1 MKMSRKLNT
10 WLSTALS
17 AGILAACAPVAGPM
31 FNPAVNPALLRSQS
45 AAVPGG
51 KVFNTDARPRV
62 LPNQAIVKVRNAQ
75 LFLQSLSRAGARAVD
90 SFDLDTR
97 VYLVESASRNSEDLV
112 RQFSQ
117 DPNVEFAQPNYLISI
132 AQNIAPA
139 SRGNGRPAMSAPNDP
154 LYGQQWHLPHV
165 GALDAWSAGG
175 LGNRELIVSVV
186 DTGVDYNHPDLKANT
201 IKGKDFTKESPDGLD
216 PIDSFGHGTHVAGI
230 IAAVANNGEG
240 VAGAAPNVKIL
251 AVKVLSAKGGG
262 SLFAIAGG
270 IKHSVDMGAK
280 IINLSL
286 GGPAVT
292 DLISSAVGYW
302 ATKKGALLIAAA
314 GNSNTAVGT
323 PARIDDY
330 YMAVAASDQNNKRA
344 KFSCY
349 GKELSVSA
357 PGVQIMAT
365 TPTYKVPLNDHG
377 YPQNYAN
384 LQGTSMA
391 TPLVAGV
398 AALVWSRHPEWT
410 AQQVRQHLEKTA
422 VDVGPAG
429 KDNESGF
436 GIVNAAAA
444 LR

>member
-1 MKMSRKLNT
+1 MKTPRLLT
-10 WLSTALS
+10 AGLSVALS
-17 AGILAACAPVAGPM
+17 AAMLAACT
-31 FNPAVNPALLRSQS
+31 PAASLLQNNPALLRSQS
-45 AAVPGG
+45 ATVPRSG

-62 LPNQAIVKVRNAQ
+62 IPNQAIVKVRNLQA
-75 LFLQSLSRAGARAVD
+75 FLQTLGRSNARAID
-90 SFDLDTR
+90 HFDLDTR
-97 VYLVESASRNSEDLV
+97 VFLVESASRSSEDLV

-139 SRGNGRPAMSAPNDP
+139 PHNLGRHGMAAPNDP
-154 LYGQQWHLPHV
+154 LYAQQWHLPHV
-165 GALDAWSAGG
+165 GILDAWGASM
-175 LGNRELIVSVV
+175 GNKDLIVSVV

-201 IKGKDFTKESPDGLD
+201 IKGKDFTKESPDGMD

-240 VAGAAPNVKIL
+240 VAGAAPHVKIL
-251 AVKVLSAKGGG
+251 AVKVLSANGGG

-270 IKHSVDMGAK
+270 IKYSVDMGAK
-280 IINLSL
+280 IVNLSL

-377 YPQNYAN
+377 YPQNYAF

-391 TPLVAGV
+391 TPLVAGI

-422 VDVGPAG
+422 VDVGVPG

>member
-1 MKMSRKLNT
+1 
-10 WLSTALS
+10 
-17 AGILAACAPVAGPM
+17 V
-31 FNPAVNPALLRSQS
+31 
-45 AAVPGG
+45 
-51 KVFNTDARPRV
+51 
-62 LPNQAIVKVRNAQ
+62 
-75 LFLQSLSRAGARAVD
+75 VD
-90 SFDLDTR
+90 FFDIDTR
-97 VYLVESASRNSEDLV
+97 VFLVESASRNTDDLI

-117 DPNVEFAQPNYLISI
+117 DRNVEIAQPNYLVSLNQIP
-132 AQNIAPA
+132 AAP
-139 SRGNGRPAMSAPNDP
+139 RQQGRPNMAAPNDP
-154 LYGQQWHLPHV
+154 LYAQQWHLPHV
-165 GALDAWSAGG
+165 GALDAWSQGG
-175 LGNRELIVSVV
+175 QGNKDLIVAVV

-280 IINLSL
+280 IVNLSL
-286 GGPAVT
+286 GGPAV
-292 DLISSAVGYW
+292 
-302 ATKKGALLIAAA
+302 TKKGALLIAAA

-330 YMAVAASDQNNKRA
+330 YMAVAASDQANKRA

-377 YPQNYAN
+377 YPQNYAF

-410 AQQVRQHLEKTA
+410 AKQVRQHLEKTA
-422 VDVGPAG
+422 VDVGAPG

-436 GIVNAAAA
+436 GVVNAAAA

>member
-1 MKMSRKLNT
+1 MTDRK
-10 WLSTALS
+10 STKLVSAAL
-17 AGILAACAPVAGPM
+17 ALGILAACSPVGGPLL
-31 FNPAVNPALLRSQS
+31 NPQSNPALQAQS
-45 AAVPGG
+45 AARGS
-51 KVFNTDARPRV
+51 KIFNADPRPQAA
-62 LPNQAIVKVRNAQ
+62 PNQVIVKVKPGDPN
-75 LFLQSLSRAGARAVD
+75 LFVQTLARSGARVVD
-90 SFDLDTR
+90 FFDIDTR
-97 VYLVESASRNSEDLV
+97 VFLVESASRNTEDLI

-117 DPNVEFAQPNYLISI
+117 DRNVEIAQPNYLVSLNQIP
-132 AQNIAPA
+132 AAP
-139 SRGNGRPAMSAPNDP
+139 RQQGRPNMAAPNDP
-154 LYGQQWHLPHV
+154 LYAQQWHLPHV
-165 GALDAWSAGG
+165 GALDAWGQGG
-175 LGNRELIVSVV
+175 QGNKDLIVAVV

-280 IINLSL
+280 IVNLSL

-330 YMAVAASDQNNKRA
+330 YMAVAASDQANKRA

-377 YPQNYAN
+377 YPQNYAF

-410 AQQVRQHLEKTA
+410 AKQVRQHLEKTA
-422 VDVGPAG
+422 VDVGAPG

-436 GIVNAAAA
+436 GVVNAAAA
-444 LR
+444 MR

>member
-1 MKMSRKLNT
+1 MTERTSTKLV
-10 WLSTALS
+10 SAAL
-17 AGILAACAPVAGPM
+17 ALGILAACSPVGGPLL
-31 FNPAVNPALLRSQS
+31 NPQANPALLQSQS
-45 AAVPGG
+45 AARGS
-51 KVFNTDARPRV
+51 KVFNTDARPQMA
-62 LPNQAIVKVRNAQ
+62 PNQVIVKVKPGDPN
-75 LFLQSLSRAGARAVD
+75 LFVQSLARSGARVVD
-90 SFDLDTR
+90 FFDIDTR
-97 VYLVESASRNSEDLV
+97 VFLVESASRNTDDLI

-117 DPNVEFAQPNYLISI
+117 DRNVEIAQPNYLVSLNQIP
-132 AQNIAPA
+132 AAP
-139 SRGNGRPAMSAPNDP
+139 RQQGRPNMAAPNDP
-154 LYGQQWHLPHV
+154 LYAQQWHLPHV
-165 GALDAWSAGG
+165 GALDAWSQGG
-175 LGNRELIVSVV
+175 QGNKDLLVAVV

-216 PIDSFGHGTHVAGI
+216 PIDGQGHGTHVAGI

-251 AVKVLSAKGGG
+251 AVKVLSSKGGG

-280 IINLSL
+280 IVNLSL

-330 YMAVAASDQNNKRA
+330 FMAVAASDQNNKRA

-349 GKELSVSA
+349 GKELSVTA
-357 PGVQIMAT
+357 PGVQILAT

-377 YPQNYAN
+377 YPQNYAF

-410 AQQVRQHLEKTA
+410 AKQVRQHLEKTA
-422 VDVGPAG
+422 VDVGAPG

-436 GIVNAAAA
+436 GVVNAAAA

>member
-1 MKMSRKLNT
+1 MTERK
-10 WLSTALS
+10 STKLVSAAL
-17 AGILAACAPVAGPM
+17 ALGILAACSPVGGPLL
-31 FNPAVNPALLRSQS
+31 NPQANPALLQSQS
-45 AAVPGG
+45 AARGS
-51 KVFNTDARPRV
+51 KIFNTDARPQMA
-62 LPNQAIVKVRNAQ
+62 PNQVIVKVKPGDPN
-75 LFLQSLSRAGARAVD
+75 LFVQSLARSGARVVD
-90 SFDLDTR
+90 FFDIDTR
-97 VYLVESASRNSEDLV
+97 VFLVESASRNTDDLI

-117 DPNVEFAQPNYLISI
+117 DRNVEIAQPNYLVSLNQIP
-132 AQNIAPA
+132 AAP
-139 SRGNGRPAMSAPNDP
+139 RQQGRPNMAAPNDP
-154 LYGQQWHLPHV
+154 LYAQQWHLPHV
-165 GALDAWSAGG
+165 GALDAWGQGG
-175 LGNRELIVSVV
+175 QGNKDLIVAVV

-280 IINLSL
+280 IVNLSL

-330 YMAVAASDQNNKRA
+330 YMAVAASDQANKRA

-377 YPQNYAN
+377 YPQNYAF

-410 AQQVRQHLEKTA
+410 AKQVRQHLEKTA
-422 VDVGPAG
+422 VDVGAPG

-436 GIVNAAAA
+436 GVVNAAAA

>member
-1 MKMSRKLNT
+1 MKKSSV
-10 WLSTALS
+10 LSSGLCAILS
-17 AGILAACAPVAGPM
+17 AVVLASCTPGVSM
-31 FNPAVNPALLRSQS
+31 LYNQPALLRSQS
-45 AAVPGG
+45 TGIPQAS
-51 KVFNTDARPRV
+51 KLFNTDARPRV
-62 LPNQAIVKVRNAQ
+62 IPNQAIVKVRNAQ
-75 LFLQSLSRAGARAVD
+75 AFIQSLSRANARAID
-90 SFDLDTR
+90 HFDLDTR
-97 VYLVESASRNSEDLV
+97 VFLVESAGRSSEELV

-117 DPNVEFAQPNYLISI
+117 DPNVEFAQPNYWISI

-139 SRGNGRPAMSAPNDP
+139 PRNNSYSRVTTPNDP
-154 LYGQQWHLPHV
+154 LYPQQWHLPHV
-165 GALDAWSAGG
+165 GAQEAWGATM
-175 LGNRELIVSVV
+175 GNKDLLVAVV

-230 IAAVANNGEG
+230 IAAVINNGEG
-240 VAGAAPNVKIL
+240 VTGVAPHVKIL
-251 AVKVLSAKGGG
+251 AVKVLGAKGGG

-280 IINLSL
+280 IVNLSL
-286 GGPAVT
+286 GGPAVP

-302 ATKKGALLIAAA
+302 ATKKGVLLIAAA
-314 GNSNTAVGT
+314 GNSNSAVGT

-330 YMAVAASDQNNKRA
+330 YMAVAASDRNNKRA

-349 GKELSVSA
+349 GKELSISA
-357 PGVQIMAT
+357 PGVEIMAT
-365 TPTYKVPLNDHG
+365 TPTYKVPLNDYG
-377 YPQNYAN
+377 YPQNYAF

-391 TPLVAGV
+391 TPLVAGI

-422 VDVGPAG
+422 MDVGAPG

>member
-1 MKMSRKLNT
+1 MTERKYTQLISAV
-10 WLSTALS
+10 LAL
-17 AGILAACAPVAGPM
+17 GMLAACSPAGPLL
-31 FNPAVNPALLRSQS
+31 NPQSNPALLQSQS
-45 AAVPGG
+45 AAARGT
-51 KVFNTDARPRV
+51 KIFNTDMRPQSA
-62 LPNQAIVKVRNAQ
+62 PNQVIVKVKPGDPN
-75 LFLQSLSRAGARAVD
+75 LFVQSLARSNARVVD
-90 SFDLDTR
+90 YFDIDTR
-97 VYLVESASRNSEDLV
+97 IFLVESASRNTEDLV

-117 DPNVEFAQPNYLISI
+117 DRNVEIAQPNYIFNLSQTI
-132 AQNIAPA
+132 QPAP
-139 SRGNGRPAMSAPNDP
+139 RQGRPTVAAPNDP
-154 LYGQQWHLPHV
+154 LFEQQWHLPHV
-165 GALDAWSAGG
+165 GALDAWSSTT
-175 LGNRELIVSVV
+175 GNKDLLVAVV

-201 IKGKDFTKESPDGLD
+201 IKGKDFTKESADGLD

-230 IAAVANNGEG
+230 IAAVANNGIG
-240 VAGAAPNVKIL
+240 VSGAAPNVKIL

-280 IINLSL
+280 IVNLSL

-330 YMAVAASDQNNKRA
+330 FMAVAASDQNNNRA

-349 GKELSVSA
+349 GKELSVTA

-365 TPTYKVPLNDHG
+365 TPTYKVPLNDYG
-377 YPQNYAN
+377 YAQNYAF

-410 AQQVRQHLEKTA
+410 AKQVRQHLEKTA

-436 GIVNAAAA
+436 GVVNAGAA